1 MHPHSASSSI
11 PQPAFTWISTPHLSP
26 GHFEVVV
33 GCVSLPGVHS
43 LGGFLVLAGGKRR
56 GRREKQNA
64 LLQAGLWRVLVTP
77 KEERTSRV
85 RREGGGRKEEVT
97 AIHFLS
103 YLCLP
108 CWLCRSLF
116 AGSKSPHSRSLS
128 PQSALTRAFLACGLA
143 TFLSLP
149 PHRSP
154 SCSSPAVSPHS

>member
-1 MHPHSASSSI
+1 MRRMHPHSASSSI

-26 GHFEVVV
+26 GHLGVVV
-33 GCVSLPGVHS
+33 RCVSLPGVHS
-43 LGGFLVLAGGKRR
+43 LGGFLVLAGGKRGR
-56 GRREKQNA
+56 RREKQNA

-85 RREGGGRKEEVT
+85 RREGGGRKEGVT

-116 AGSKSPHSRSLS
+116 AGSKSPHS
-128 PQSALTRAFLACGLA
+128 P
-143 TFLSLP
+143 SLP
-149 PHRSP
+149 PSQP
-154 SCSSPAVSPHS
+154 SLGLPWLVAWRPS